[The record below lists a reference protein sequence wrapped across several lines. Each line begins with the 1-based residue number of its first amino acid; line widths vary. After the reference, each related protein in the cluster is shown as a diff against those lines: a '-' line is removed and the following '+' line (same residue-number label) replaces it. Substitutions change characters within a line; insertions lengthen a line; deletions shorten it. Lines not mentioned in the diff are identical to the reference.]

1 MKFVNGVTLNGE
13 RTNYEVSGLTQ
24 RELWNTPIVE
34 VRNVRVTPR
43 RRGARKVAPRQYRAT
58 SVAMEAWK
66 AHLDKQIE
74 NELI

>member
-34 VRNVRVTPR
+34 VRNVRVTSR
-43 RRGARKVAPRQYRAT
+43 RRGARKVAPRRYRET
-58 SVAMEAWK
+58 SVAMEAWI
-66 AHLDKQIE
+66 ARMEQME
-74 NELI
+74 TE

>member
-1 MKFVNGVTLNGE
+1 MEFVNGVTLNGE

-43 RRGARKVAPRQYRAT
+43 NRGVRKVTPRKCTST

-66 AHLDKQIE
+66 ARLDKEMADKWI
-74 NELI
+74 